1 MMIKKNDTILV
12 FSVLSFLIGNP
23 VWALM
28 PVFINEI
35 HYDNQGADAD
45 EAIEIFGPAG
55 TLLSGWTIILYNG
68 NNGSSYATK
77 TLTETI
83 VDQGKGFGTVK
94 VTHTGIQNGHDGIAL
109 VNDAATLV
117 QFISYEGSFTASNG
131 PANGKISIDIGV
143 SENTTTPVGHSLQL
157 TGTGTDY
164 EDFTWRSAMPNT
176 FGQLNTEQAL
186 SSNPG
191 DVVINEIVTDPQQ
204 DWSTHHFMGTIGTS
218 TVSQGVDEWLELY
231 IATSGLNL
239 TDWTI
244 ELNDGTDVKGDLSN
258 RGAFQVSNYI
268 AFNGGRFTHTA
279 KGDYLVLGNVAGSA
293 QMSNKITCVLKDPT
307 KKVIDQVQIGNGGA
321 PDGSSSDGS
330 ATGIADEAIA
340 RIPNAADT
348 DNDMNDFTQKMAT
361 IGRVNDCGASATKI
375 HTLQGS
381 GTASAEEGNTHTI
394 EGVVVGDFQ
403 ADTQLKGF
411 FVQEQ
416 DADIDDNPKTSEGL
430 FVYNPSGTD
439 VNVGDLVRVT
449 GEVDEYH
456 DLTELKNISTLTIC
470 SHNASVTPATL
481 NLPFNSDTYLERYEG
496 MLVNLPQRLTVSNN
510 YELGRYGQI
519 TLSSGRLMVP
529 TQITSPGTNAN
540 AVQAQNDLKRIII
553 DDGSTTTNPDPIL
566 YPAPKLSATH
576 TLRSGDTVTGVTGVL
591 NYSYDHYRVQPT
603 STPNF
608 VAANPRTAT
617 PLAVGGT
624 LKVASFNVLNYFNG
638 NGAGAGFPTSRGAKT
653 AFEFDRQRQKIISAI
668 VAMQADIIG
677 LLEIENDGY
686 GANSAIQDLVTGLNT
701 RAPANTTYAFIN
713 PGFALGRDKIKV
725 ALIYRVETVTPIGVA
740 ATTTQSP
747 FNSRRPPLVQ
757 TFREK
762 ASAEQITVVVNHFKS
777 KGGCPNNGS
786 LNADQNDGQACWN
799 AERVE
804 AANTL
809 TAWLATDPTAG
820 GDNILIIGDLNAYAK
835 EKPITVIKNAG
846 YTDLLQKFVGANAYS
861 YVYQAQAG
869 SLDHAFASASLT
881 AKVTGATE
889 WHINADE
896 PHIIDYK
903 EESYGASKSAGL
915 YNADPYRASDHDP
928 LIIGLNLANSSSQA
942 QRPLPGTMGLSVEID
957 GYGTVRSKP
966 SGIDCNTDDC
976 MTVSYQ
982 EDDTGMVC
990 DNDYCSHRFNTAT
1003 EVKLIATATPGSVFI
1018 DWGGHHDCTDGNLW
1032 MINNMLCIAFFDTTH
1047 ELTVKTG
1054 GTGRGVVYS
1063 LNYANQ
1069 STGIQCFDNNDS
1081 CSALFSY
1088 GTTTFL
1094 KAVSAQGSHFIGWYG
1109 DCAGMDNPLRV
1120 TMRTATTC
1128 IAYFASVE

>member
-1 MMIKKNDTILV
+1 MSQKHLIKIILMIMLLFTLNTV
-12 FSVLSFLIGNP
+12 Q
-23 VWALM
+23 A
-28 PVFINEI
+28 
-35 HYDNQGADAD
+35 
-45 EAIEIFGPAG
+45 
-55 TLLSGWTIILYNG
+55 TLLSSYTFTDAIGNEATFEPDNQPNNATLSAMSRGNGLTPKKAMNTFNAQSWSTGTLDMTDYYALTIQPHCGFEMTLTSLTLDEKRSGMGIRNWLIRSSLDDFATDLSTFNVPDDTSLRNDQTITLNASFENLTGPVEFRIYGFNAESGAGTWRIDNLHING
-68 NNGSSYATK
+68 N
-77 TLTETI
+77 I
-83 VDQGKGFGTVK
+83 
-94 VTHTGIQNGHDGIAL
+94 TGML
-109 VNDAATLV
+109 
-117 QFISYEGSFTASNG
+117 
-131 PANGKISIDIGV
+131 
-143 SENTTTPVGHSLQL
+143 
-157 TGTGTDY
+157 
-164 EDFTWRSAMPNT
+164 
-176 FGQLNTEQAL
+176 
-186 SSNPG
+186 
-191 DVVINEIVTDPQQ
+191 
-204 DWSTHHFMGTIGTS
+204 
-218 TVSQGVDEWLELY
+218 
-231 IATSGLNL
+231 
-239 TDWTI
+239 
-244 ELNDGTDVKGDLSN
+244 
-258 RGAFQVSNYI
+258 
-268 AFNGGRFTHTA
+268 
-279 KGDYLVLGNVAGSA
+279 
-293 QMSNKITCVLKDPT
+293 
-307 KKVIDQVQIGNGGA
+307 
-321 PDGSSSDGS
+321 
-330 ATGIADEAIA
+330 
-340 RIPNAADT
+340 
-348 DNDMNDFTQKMAT
+348 
-361 IGRVNDCGASATKI
+361 TKI
-375 HTLQGS
+375 HTIQGS

-403 ADTQLKGF
+403 SDTQLKGF

-416 DADIDDNPKTSEGL
+416 DADIDDDPTTSEGL

-456 DLTELKNISTLTIC
+456 DLTELKNISKVTVC
-470 SHNASVTPATL
+470 SRGASVTPATL

-553 DDGSTTTNPDPIL
+553 DDGSTTTNPEPIL
-566 YPAPKLSATH
+566 YPAPKLSATN
-576 TLRSGDTVTGVTGVL
+576 TLRTGDTVTGVTGVL
-591 NYSYDHYRVQPT
+591 NYSYAHYRVQPT

-617 PLAVGGT
+617 PPAVGGT

-740 ATTTQSP
+740 VTTTQSP

-846 YTDLLQKFVGANAYS
+846 YTDLLHKFVGANAYS

-903 EESYGASKSAGL
+903 EKSYGASKSAGL

-990 DNDYCSHRFNTAT
+990 DKDYCSHRFDTAT

-1054 GTGRGVVYS
+1054 GTGSGVVYS

-1120 TMRTATTC
+1120 TMKTATTC